1 MLKYYP
7 SMWAMKMVT
16 CPKCKATVDTPIKE
30 FILPRKTTRP
40 GEKPKT
46 TTAIGMF
53 ECPSCKTEF
62 RATFDKAVDPT
73 SIKSM
78 VKKIKIVEGALVN
91 TLKNLHEKIQSLET
105 ERSSLLLEIEEL
117 KKMAESKA
125 TALESEITMLREEVK
140 SLKDLLGYEETE
152 AEPHTKKR

>member
-1 MLKYYP
+1 
-7 SMWAMKMVT
+7 MVT
-16 CPKCKATVDTPIKE
+16 CPKCKANVDTPIKE
-30 FILPRKTTRP
+30 FIFPRKTIRP
-40 GEKPKT
+40 GEKPKA

-53 ECPSCKTEF
+53 ECPNCKNEF
-62 RATFDKAVDPT
+62 RATFDKAPEPT

-91 TLKNLHEKIQSLET
+91 TLKNLHEKIQKLET
-105 ERSSLLLEIEEL
+105 ERSSLLLEIDEL

-152 AEPHTKKR
+152 EEPRTKKR